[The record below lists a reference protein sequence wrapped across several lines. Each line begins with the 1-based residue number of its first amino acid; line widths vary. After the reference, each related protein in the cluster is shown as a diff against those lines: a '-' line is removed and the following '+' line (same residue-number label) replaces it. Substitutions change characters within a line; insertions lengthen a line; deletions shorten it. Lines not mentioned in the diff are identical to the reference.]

1 MNKVSDV
8 EGIGPVYAEKL
19 GTAGIT
25 TTDQL
30 LEKGATPQGRRSIA
44 ESSGISDKLILEWV
58 GMVDMFRIKGVKGQF
73 SELLKAAGVDTVVEL
88 AQRNAANLHAK
99 LTEINDAKKL
109 SGRAPTASEV
119 EQWIAQAKE
128 MPRVVTY

>member
-8 EGIGPVYAEKL
+8 EGIGPAYAEKL
-19 GTAGIT
+19 GALEIT

-30 LEKGATPQGRRSIA
+30 LERGATKQGRKSIA
-44 ESSGISDKLILEWV
+44 EASGISEKIILEWI

-88 AQRNAANLHAK
+88 AHRDPVNLQAK
-99 LTEINDAKKL
+99 MAEINDAKKL
-109 SGRAPTASEV
+109 SGRTPAASEV
-119 EQWIAQAKE
+119 EQWVAQAKE
-128 MPRVVTY
+128 LPRVVTY

>member
-1 MNKVSDV
+1 MNKVSNV
-8 EGIGPVYAEKL
+8 EGIGPAYSEKL
-19 GTAGIT
+19 GAAGID

-30 LEKGATPQGRRSIA
+30 LEKGSTPQGRKGLA
-44 ESSGISDKLILEWV
+44 EASGISEKLILEWV
-58 GMVDMFRIKGVKGQF
+58 GMVDMFRIKGIKGQY

-88 AQRNAANLHAK
+88 SHRNPENLQAK
-99 LTEINDAKKL
+99 MAEVNDAKNL
-109 SGRAPTASEV
+109 SGRTPAVSEV